1 LRTFAAAMKAL
12 FLISLITTITSAE
25 NAMEQQ
31 LPAVTISALKEQ
43 VPVGKVASAV
53 SVISAESMQKDGI
66 YRPNALSSAV
76 PGLHIPE
83 YGASLTSTIYLRGLG
98 SRMENPVM
106 GLYIDGIPVID
117 KNAYDF
123 DWEGLSSAT
132 MLRGPQGTLYGRN
145 AMSGVLSL
153 STLSPTDDSRPA
165 IHLEYGGYNTM
176 RIGASFITGRNAF
189 SATFRHTDGYFNNAY
204 KNKPCD
210 PFDGLALRW
219 KWESHSRERITLSNI
234 LSANISEEGGFAY
247 GLFKDDTLHNVS
259 YNDEGSYR
267 RLSVIE
273 GFKFH
278 HYGDALITD
287 ANCSLQL
294 LADDMRMDQDY
305 TANSIFTLQQKEL
318 SGAGT
323 MELTLRSANAD
334 ARWQPQTGLFTFYRR
349 NRLSAPVAFKR
360 GGIES
365 LILDNANSHI
375 PAEIGYLAISDT
387 EMPVYSDFMIDTW
400 NAALFHESV
409 LDLDRWTLTAGIRLD
424 NEGGRMDYDCNTT
437 LHYRFAPAMS
447 KDRELPVPYNG
458 TLTHNHFEVL
468 PKLSALFKASD
479 MIALY
484 TTVSKGYRAG
494 GFNTQ
499 IFSDILQNLTMNA
512 TMNDLGVY
520 LDRPFVSVNAENTE
534 YAPETAWNME
544 FGTRLYCESFRVEA
558 SAYYMD
564 VRNQQ
569 LTVFPPGM
577 STGRMMTN
585 AGHSRSMGVETEL
598 AWNPGAF
605 RTHLSWSWTDAR
617 FVCYNDGNNDY
628 SGNRLPYVPEHTLYF
643 NLGYSFKLGSHTL
656 ETDASL
662 HGEGPFCWNEAGTRQ
677 EPFHLKANA
686 RIALV
691 SDNWEIYLRAENLT
705 NEPGRSFYFK
715 SVGNEFFASTKPRLI
730 MTGISIKLK

>member
-1 LRTFAAAMKAL
+1 
-12 FLISLITTITSAE
+12 
-25 NAMEQQ
+25 
-31 LPAVTISALKEQ
+31 
-43 VPVGKVASAV
+43 
-53 SVISAESMQKDGI
+53 
-66 YRPNALSSAV
+66 
-76 PGLHIPE
+76 
-83 YGASLTSTIYLRGLG
+83 
-98 SRMENPVM
+98 
-106 GLYIDGIPVID
+106 
-117 KNAYDF
+117 
-123 DWEGLSSAT
+123 
-132 MLRGPQGTLYGRN
+132 
-145 AMSGVLSL
+145 
-153 STLSPTDDSRPA
+153 
-165 IHLEYGGYNTM
+165 
-176 RIGASFITGRNAF
+176 
-189 SATFRHTDGYFNNAY
+189 
-204 KNKPCD
+204 
-210 PFDGLALRW
+210 
-219 KWESHSRERITLSNI
+219 
-234 LSANISEEGGFAY
+234 
-247 GLFKDDTLHNVS
+247 
-259 YNDEGSYR
+259 
-267 RLSVIE
+267 
-273 GFKFH
+273 
-278 HYGDALITD
+278 
-287 ANCSLQL
+287 
-294 LADDMRMDQDY
+294 
-305 TANSIFTLQQKEL
+305 
-318 SGAGT
+318 
-323 MELTLRSANAD
+323 
-334 ARWQPQTGLFTFYRR
+334 
-349 NRLSAPVAFKR
+349 
-360 GGIES
+360 
-365 LILDNANSHI
+365 
-375 PAEIGYLAISDT
+375 
-387 EMPVYSDFMIDTW
+387 
-400 NAALFHESV
+400 
-409 LDLDRWTLTAGIRLD
+409 
-424 NEGGRMDYDCNTT
+424 
-437 LHYRFAPAMS
+437 MS

-544 FGTRLYCESFRVEA
+544 LGTRLYYESFRVEA

-617 FVCYNDGNNDY
+617 FVSYNDGNNDY

-662 HGEGPFCWNEAGTRQ
+662 HGEGPIFWNEAGTRQ

-730 MTGISIKLK
+730 MTGITIKLK